1 VFSKVGFVL
10 GKIADLVNWLGSLVS
25 NGRAVIEVV
34 TVLLL
39 LFGGG
44 GYLFGLHV
52 PQLPAAVQSL
62 LPARP
67 ATMPAQSVVIVS
79 SDDLMANSYN
89 TLLNDSTLNIRVN
102 RLDTS
107 QIDALPDYKP
117 GLVIIGS
124 ANPQTD
130 NLNLSQGVMRF
141 LSGNVKVL
149 GVGVQGAFILNQIA
163 PGSPLTS
170 RNSVGINNSQVI
182 LGHGLSSRMLSRLP
196 VGGSFHL
203 YSHDDTEPGVAIYD
217 SGSLE
222 NQGARGI
229 ARVWDAAADECS
241 AHYWAVATQGNN
253 AFWGYTLN
261 ANDLTPEGAQLF
273 VNTVE
278 DMLETPFASQESQQQ
293 QYFPPGPHNNR
304 SVGCHYPS
312 NTYRIRVGGS
322 GTMHI
327 GVQSKSNALQVKIF
341 GPLNTDRV
349 VKRADRDIQVPV
361 SPQSLDKGREWTVTV
376 IYTGAMTADTTIH
389 YDLTLDYQSSS
400 PLSVQDALAVIGMI
414 VAGALAGI
422 IALGW
427 LFLRHLWPR
436 LPRRQAAGH

>member
-1 VFSKVGFVL
+1 M
-10 GKIADLVNWLGSLVS
+10 ADLASWLASLVS
-25 NGRAVIEVV
+25 NGKAVLQVA
-34 TVLLL
+34 TSFLL

-44 GYLFGLHV
+44 GYLFGFHV
-52 PQLPAAVQSL
+52 PQLPAAIQSL
-62 LPARP
+62 LPPRP
-67 ATMPAQSVVIVS
+67 ATMPAQGVVIVS

-89 TLLNDSTLNIRVN
+89 TLLNDLTLNIRVN

-124 ANPQTD
+124 SNPQTD
-130 NLNLSQGVMRF
+130 NLNLSPAVMRF

-170 RNSVGINNSQVI
+170 RNSVGLNNSEVI
-182 LGHGLSSRMLSRLP
+182 LGHGLSSRMLARLP
-196 VGGSFHL
+196 AGGSFHL

-217 SGSLE
+217 GGSLE

-253 AFWGYTLN
+253 ALWGYTLN
-261 ANDLTPEGAQLF
+261 ANELTPEGSQLF

-312 NTYRIRVGGS
+312 NTYRIRVGGT

-341 GPLNTDRV
+341 GPLNTDTV
-349 VKRADRDIQVPV
+349 VKPAGRDIQIPV
-361 SPQSLDKGREWTVTV
+361 SQQSLDKGREWTVTV
-376 IYTGAMTADTTIH
+376 IYTGAMTVGTTIY

-400 PLSVQDALAVIGMI
+400 PLSVHEALWVIGMI

-422 IALGW
+422 IALAW
-427 LFLRHLWPR
+427 LFLRHVWPR
-436 LPRRQAAGH
+436 LPRHQAAAH